1 MKTGMSTWRKN
12 GLLLFKVVTVA
23 IFAGFLHQYYST
35 ENVRTDE
42 VYIVSANLLIST
54 QGTASKSSENQSM
67 KISFTGLILDGL
79 QIALLE
85 INSILLNTFTL
96 LTNRERNVYYVFTRI
111 NAP

>member
-1 MKTGMSTWRKN
+1 MSTWRKN
-12 GLLLFKVVTVA
+12 GLLLFKAVTVA

-35 ENVRTDE
+35 ENVRTDDK

-67 KISFTGLILDGL
+67 KISFTGLTLDGL
-79 QIALLE
+79 QTALLE
-85 INSILLNTFTL
+85 INSILPNTFPL
-96 LTNRERNVYYVFTRI
+96 LTNRERNIYYAFTRI